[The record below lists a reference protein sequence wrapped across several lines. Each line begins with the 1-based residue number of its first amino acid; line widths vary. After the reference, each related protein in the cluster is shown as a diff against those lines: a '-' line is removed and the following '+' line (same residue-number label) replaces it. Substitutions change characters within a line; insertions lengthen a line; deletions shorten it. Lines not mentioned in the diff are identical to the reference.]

1 MLVRCSSL
9 GKIMTNAR
17 SKKEVL
23 SQTAKSY
30 VKQTLLEDEFGIKNE
45 FWSRYTDKGN
55 EVEQKSIDLC
65 NDVLDFGFMY
75 KNEERFTN
83 KYITGEPDIIT
94 DVVVDIKSSW
104 DASTFPLFEDKLP
117 NKDYFY
123 QVQGYMWL
131 TGKRKAYIAYCLVDT
146 PQQIVEDEIR
156 REHWKQQKIDECLE
170 VRDYVQSKHQ
180 FSHIPKDNRVK
191 LFRVDYDKEVIQAIK
206 TRIEACREYY
216 EELKEKLTI
225 NVEQ

>member
-1 MLVRCSSL
+1 MIVRCSAL

-23 SQTAKSY
+23 SQTAKTY
-30 VKQTLLEDEFGIKNE
+30 VKQTLLEDEYNIKNE

-55 EVEQKSIDLC
+55 EVELNSIQLC

-83 KYITGEPDIIT
+83 KYITGEPDVIT
-94 DVVVDIKSSW
+94 DVIVDIKSSW
-104 DASTFPLFEDKLP
+104 DASTFPMFEDKLP
-117 NKDYFY
+117 TKDYYY

-131 TGKRKAYIAYCLVDT
+131 TGKRKSYVVYCLVDT

-156 REHWKQQKIDECLE
+156 REHWKMQQIDESLE
-170 VRDYVQSKHQ
+170 IREYVQSKHQ
-180 FSHIPKDNRVK
+180 FGHIPKQNRVK
-191 LFRVDYDKEVIQAIK
+191 LFRVDYDKEVIQAMK

-216 EELKEKLTI
+216 KELKEKLTLK
-225 NVEQ
+225 VEQ

>member
-55 EVEQKSIDLC
+55 EVEQHSIDLC

-94 DVVVDIKSSW
+94 DVVVDIK
-104 DASTFPLFEDKLP
+104 F
-117 NKDYFY
+117 N
-123 QVQGYMWL
+123 
-131 TGKRKAYIAYCLVDT
+131 YI
-146 PQQIVEDEIR
+146 
-156 REHWKQQKIDECLE
+156 
-170 VRDYVQSKHQ
+170 
-180 FSHIPKDNRVK
+180 
-191 LFRVDYDKEVIQAIK
+191 
-206 TRIEACREYY
+206 
-216 EELKEKLTI
+216 
-225 NVEQ
+225 